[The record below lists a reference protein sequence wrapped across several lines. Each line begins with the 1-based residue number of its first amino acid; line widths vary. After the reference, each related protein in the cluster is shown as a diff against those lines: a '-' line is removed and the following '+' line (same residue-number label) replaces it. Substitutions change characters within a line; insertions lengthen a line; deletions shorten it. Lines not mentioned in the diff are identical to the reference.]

1 MRKHRRFFLFPLASR
16 KKDHRIMFY
25 FLYRHLT
32 LWSQFAKGTFLPA
45 WGSDWHI
52 EHSTSNDQ
60 DFPRQRLSKEWLYA
74 IAAFYGFAHTHT
86 QKHQPKNI
94 ICPHTFFTNFTTPSV
109 TVEAP
114 NVQCQ
119 GLSLSVC
126 AGNQGLWQVL
136 SSQIP
141 WTSQQFR
148 SFTQLPRCLAN
159 WGVSSYPN
167 VGSLSSLK
175 NSWMQFWPVPGHIR
189 QQQ

>member
-1 MRKHRRFFLFPLASR
+1 MFSTFCIDISR
-16 KKDHRIMFY
+16 CDLNLPRV
-25 FLYRHLT
+25 L
-32 LWSQFAKGTFLPA
+32 LPA

-74 IAAFYGFAHTHT
+74 MAAFLWFCTHTHT

-126 AGNQGLWQVL
+126 AGNQGLWQVR

-148 SFTQLPRCLAN
+148 SFTQLPGCLAN

-175 NSWMQFWPVPGHIR
+175 KTHECNYDQSPDLYVNNRSFNQRTAGGFQSHLVG
-189 QQQ
+189 

>member
-1 MRKHRRFFLFPLASR
+1 
-16 KKDHRIMFY
+16 MF
-25 FLYRHLT
+25 
-32 LWSQFAKGTFLPA
+32 
-45 WGSDWHI
+45 
-52 EHSTSNDQ
+52 STSCIILRVLFCPLEALTDTSNIRQATIKTSQGNDC
-60 DFPRQRLSKEWLYA
+60 PKNGCMLWLL
-74 IAAFYGFAHTHT
+74 FMVLHTHT

-94 ICPHTFFTNFTTPSV
+94 ICPHTFFTTPSV

-148 SFTQLPRCLAN
+148 SFTQLPGYLAN
-159 WGVSSYPN
+159 SGVSSYPN

-175 NSWMQFWPVPGHIR
+175 NSWMQFMTSPRTYVSTTVASTKERLVVSNHPSLEKKKSD
-189 QQQ
+189 

>member
-74 IAAFYGFAHTHT
+74 IAAFYGFAHTH
-86 QKHQPKNI
+86 KNI
-94 ICPHTFFTNFTTPSV
+94 
-109 TVEAP
+109 
-114 NVQCQ
+114 
-119 GLSLSVC
+119 
-126 AGNQGLWQVL
+126 NQK
-136 SSQIP
+136 
-141 WTSQQFR
+141 TSY
-148 SFTQLPRCLAN
+148 AHIH
-159 WGVSSYPN
+159 
-167 VGSLSSLK
+167 SSLTSLLQVWQWK
-175 NSWMQFWPVPGHIR
+175 PQMYNVKAWACQCVPEIKVCGKFYHRRFHELPNNSVVLLNSHDAWQIGGCHPIR
-189 QQQ
+189 MLAVFHH

>member
-1 MRKHRRFFLFPLASR
+1 MFSTFCIDISRCDLNLPRVLFCPLEA
-16 KKDHRIMFY
+16 
-25 FLYRHLT
+25 LT
-32 LWSQFAKGTFLPA
+32 
-45 WGSDWHI
+45 
-52 EHSTSNDQ
+52 ETSNI
-60 DFPRQRLSKEWLYA
+60 RQATIKTSQGNDCPKNGCMLWLL
-74 IAAFYGFAHTHT
+74 FMVLHT
-86 QKHQPKNI
+86 QKHQPKNII

-126 AGNQGLWQVL
+126 AGNQGLWQVR

-148 SFTQLPRCLAN
+148 SFTQLPGCLAN

-175 NSWMQFWPVPGHIR
+175 NSWMQLWPVPGPIR
-189 QQQ
+189 QQP